1 MKGLIVFDMDGV
13 LVDVRESYREAI
25 QRTVEH
31 FAGARISREHIQD
44 WKNRG
49 GWNDDWKLSTAI
61 IRDRG
66 VAVEYGDVVR
76 HFQSIFHGNGTDGL
90 ILRERWIAGN
100 GLFDRLSL
108 RFDLAVYTGREK
120 WEAEYTLGRFAPELR
135 FDPIVGSGEVSRHK
149 PDPEG
154 LHLIGTLMPDRA
166 KWYVGDT
173 VDDARCAR
181 AAGVPFV
188 GIAAGKSPELVSLFE
203 SEQAIAILEDINQLE
218 AVLPA

>member
-1 MKGLIVFDMDGV
+1 MRGVIVFDMDGV

-31 FAGARISREHIQD
+31 FAGVRITREHIQD

-66 VAVEYGDVVR
+66 ATVEYGDVVR
-76 HFQSIFHGNGTDGL
+76 YFQSIFHGDGTDGL
-90 ILRERWIAGN
+90 ILRESWIARD
-100 GLFDRLSL
+100 GLFDRLRD
-108 RFDLAVYTGREK
+108 RFDLAVFTGREK
-120 WEAEYTLGRFAPELR
+120 WEAELTLARFAPELR
-135 FDPIVGSGEVSRHK
+135 FEPIVGSGEVSRHK

-154 LHLIGTLMPDRA
+154 LNLIGRRMPDRP

-181 AAGVPFV
+181 AAGVPFI
-188 GIAAGKSPELVSLFE
+188 GIAAGKAPELVSLFE
-203 SEQAIAILEDINQLE
+203 SERAIAILEDINQLE